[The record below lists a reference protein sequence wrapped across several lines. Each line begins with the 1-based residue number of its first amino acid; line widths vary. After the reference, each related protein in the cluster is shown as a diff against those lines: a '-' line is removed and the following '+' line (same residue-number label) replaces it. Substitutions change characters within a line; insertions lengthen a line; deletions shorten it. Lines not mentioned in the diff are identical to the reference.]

1 MGSRV
6 NVTLEKVMPDLTEL
20 VFSYHVYMLVLVVFT
35 YLDVVN
41 VYIF

>member
-20 VFSYHVYMLVLVVFT
+20 ALSYHVYMLVLVVFT